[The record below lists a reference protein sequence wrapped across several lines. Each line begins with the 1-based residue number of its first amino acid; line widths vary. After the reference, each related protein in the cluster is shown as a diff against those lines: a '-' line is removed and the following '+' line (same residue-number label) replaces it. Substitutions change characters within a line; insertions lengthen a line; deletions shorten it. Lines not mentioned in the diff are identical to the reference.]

1 MSSHN
6 HIRYLDLTN
15 EASKFYNFDL
25 SWHTLSEQLF
35 PMKTIIHNNYCWENF
50 QMLCSLPAISFCC
63 PTFRYCFDKYSQFF
77 KACICSNSH
86 SNNAYAKS
94 IFICEKGKQK
104 QKLLT
109 FDLYSY
115 LVDKHL
121 CFGSSRF
128 SMSVTLISFCF
139 LLKTLLFY
147 HFNYTQKILP
157 SLLYH
162 LHPYEELRTTIK
174 IFCLLV
180 ENENIAS
187 NTV

>member
-1 MSSHN
+1 M
-6 HIRYLDLTN
+6 LG
-15 EASKFYNFDL
+15 KFPNAE
-25 SWHTLSEQLF
+25 S
-35 PMKTIIHNNYCWENF
+35 
-50 QMLCSLPAISFCC
+50 SLPAISFCC
-63 PTFRYCFDKYSQFF
+63 PTFCYCFDKYSQFF
-77 KACICSNSH
+77 KACICSDSH

-109 FDLYSY
+109 FDLYGY

-121 CFGSSRF
+121 CVGSSWF
-128 SMSVTLISFCF
+128 SMSVILISFCF

-157 SLLYH
+157 SLFYH

-174 IFCLLV
+174 IFLSSSGEWKHCIKHCVKQCVNGATQNNSLREIKNCISLKCFFNSLLKNSWNP
-180 ENENIAS
+180 ES
-187 NTV
+187 QGD